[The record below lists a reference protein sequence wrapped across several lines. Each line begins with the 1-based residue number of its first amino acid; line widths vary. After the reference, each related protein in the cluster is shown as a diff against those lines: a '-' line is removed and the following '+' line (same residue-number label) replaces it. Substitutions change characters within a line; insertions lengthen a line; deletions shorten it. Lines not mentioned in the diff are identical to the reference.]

1 MSAPV
6 RLTPASRTAVNIL
19 AVALPLGVFG
29 DVALRAMPWG
39 LNVTL
44 CIVALVGAGALL
56 VPTGRLAARRDAQW
70 LAVLAVSLGI
80 SFARRDSSMLAFC
93 NLVAIACTLAWA
105 AAALRGARIRTLT
118 VGEHVHAV
126 AETAVNSWFGVLP
139 LIARDIPWTDLPVP
153 GRRRLVSVGVGL
165 ALAVPLV
172 AVFGALF
179 AGADPVFGKLTAG
192 ALRIDPGVMISH
204 GILTGVWGSIAAGVL
219 AYAVLPEP
227 RQPLRLQRLP
237 DAPRLELW
245 SVALPLAL
253 VEALFLLFVLVEL
266 RYFFGGA
273 ERVAAISGLTYAEYA
288 RSGFFELLAVAGLAL
303 LCLLAADRALREAP
317 DRERRLFRR
326 LAAGLLVLVGVIVIS
341 ALERMRLYVR
351 AYGLSEIRVYATVA
365 MGYVSFVSAWFA
377 ATVLRERRER
387 FSFGALLGAYALLAG
402 LNLANPDA
410 LIVRTNLDRGS
421 VEQPFDA
428 RYAAS
433 LGADAIPTLVAA
445 WPTLDAATRCD
456 LTHALLLRWRNLPP
470 ADWRSW
476 NWARA
481 RERRLARSVES
492 RFEAI
497 NCPEPET
504 AP

>member
-6 RLTPASRTAVNIL
+6 RLTPASRTAVTIL

-29 DVALRAMPWG
+29 DVALRGMPWG

-44 CIVALVGAGALL
+44 CIVALISAGALL
-56 VPTGRLAARRDAQW
+56 VPPGLLAARRDAQW
-70 LAVLAVSLGI
+70 LAVLAVSLGL
-80 SFARRDSSMLAFC
+80 SFARRDSDLLAVC

-118 VGEHVHAV
+118 VGEQVHAV
-126 AETAVNSWFGVLP
+126 AETAVNSWFGVL
-139 LIARDIPWTDLPVP
+139 LLLARDIPWTDLPVP

-165 ALAVPLV
+165 VLAIPLV
-172 AVFGALF
+172 AVFAALF

-227 RQPLRLQRLP
+227 RQPVRLRLVP
-237 DAPRLELW
+237 DAPRLELLA
-245 SVALPLAL
+245 VVVPLAL

-266 RYFFGGA
+266 RYFFGGVG
-273 ERVAAISGLTYAEYA
+273 RVAAISGLTYAEYA
-288 RSGFFELLAVAGLAL
+288 RSGFFELLAATGLVL
-303 LCLLAADRALREAP
+303 PCLLAADRALREASAG
-317 DRERRLFRR
+317 ERRLYRR
-326 LAAGLLVLVGVIVIS
+326 LAAGLLVLVGVVVIS

-351 AYGLSEIRVYATVA
+351 AYGLSEDRLYAIAA
-365 MGYVSFVSAWFA
+365 MGYVTFVSAWFA

-387 FSFGALLGAYALLAG
+387 FSFGALVGAYALLAG

-410 LIVRTNLDRGS
+410 LIVRTNLDRGA

-428 RYAAS
+428 KYAAS
-433 LGADAIPTLVAA
+433 LGADATPALVAA
-445 WPTLDAATRCD
+445 WSELDPATRCD
-456 LTHALLLRWRNLPP
+456 VTHALLLRWRHLPQT
-470 ADWRSW
+470 DWRSW
-476 NWARA
+476 NWARV
-481 RERRLARSVES
+481 RERRLARSVETT
-492 RFEAI
+492 FEAI
-497 NCPEPET
+497 NCPSPET
-504 AP
+504 AR